1 MLCAEFPYLQYI
13 DLSQIV
19 HVVEAIIIVI
29 RVHWN
34 LSTVFVVSHVLSTKV
49 SPEWRSNQGFVTQKN
64 VPFPWIE
71 VSLPMWT
78 FFRDQIL
85 CTLYGFV
92 PWIEV
97 PLYVSF

>member
-34 LSTVFVVSHVLSTKV
+34 LSTVFVVSHVLSAKV
-49 SPEWRSNQGFVTQKN
+49 FPSGGQTRVLWPRKMSPFLE
-64 VPFPWIE
+64 
-71 VSLPMWT
+71 
-78 FFRDQIL
+78 
-85 CTLYGFV
+85 
-92 PWIEV
+92 
-97 PLYVSF
+97 

>member
-1 MLCAEFPYLQYI
+1 MLCAEFPYFQYI
-13 DLSQIV
+13 DLSEIV

-34 LSTVFVVSHVLSTKV
+34 LSTVFVVSHVLSAKV
-49 SPEWRSNQGFVTQKN
+49 SPEWTSNQGFGTQKN

-71 VSLPMWT
+71 VSIPMWT
-78 FFRDQIL
+78 FLRDQIL